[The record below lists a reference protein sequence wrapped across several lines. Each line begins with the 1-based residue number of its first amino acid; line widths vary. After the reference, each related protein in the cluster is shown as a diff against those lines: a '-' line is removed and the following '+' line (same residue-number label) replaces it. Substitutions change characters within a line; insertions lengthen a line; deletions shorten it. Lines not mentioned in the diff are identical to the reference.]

1 MTCAACGMGDH
12 RYGTTDPYHEPDRM
26 ACINTLRA
34 ENEQLMKLLA
44 AILGP
49 GLNAEQF
56 HARYI
61 AQEKPRRCLHSID
74 GIGGARLV
82 CSLPEG
88 HEDSHSD
95 GVANWTPASI
105 PPPASGSGRTP

>member
-1 MTCAACGMGDH
+1 MTCAACGMPDH
-12 RYGTTDPYHEPDRM
+12 RYGTTDPHHEPDRM
-26 ACINTLRA
+26 ACINTLRG

-61 AQEKPRRCLHSID
+61 AQEQPRRCLHSID

-82 CSLPEG
+82 CSIEEG
-88 HEDSHSD
+88 HDGPHSD
-95 GVANWTPASI
+95 GVASWTPAEPLTS
-105 PPPASGSGRTP
+105 PSASGRTP